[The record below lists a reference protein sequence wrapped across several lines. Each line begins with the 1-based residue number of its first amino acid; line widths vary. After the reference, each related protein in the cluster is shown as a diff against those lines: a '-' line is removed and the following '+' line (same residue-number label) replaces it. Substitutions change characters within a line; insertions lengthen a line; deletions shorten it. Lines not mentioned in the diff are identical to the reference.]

1 MFNIEDFDIKL
12 ETKYIGRHFLYSE
25 EVDSTN
31 SYLLNDKKK
40 LENGTVLLSEF
51 QSAGKGRL
59 SRSWYS
65 NKLQNL
71 TFSILLNEKLDKLN
85 PNHINLAASLAVSH
99 SIENLYQL
107 KTDLKWPN
115 DVLIKNKKVSGIL
128 LESNSSGSKLDSIVI
143 GIGLNANQ
151 HRFEGEYRIQ
161 PTSLKFEVK
170 REISRERLLSEVL
183 NNFEEILYGLKSNT
197 KKMLDDWR
205 DKCRMI
211 GEHISIEI
219 NGELKGGIFYD
230 IDANGFMILKDG
242 DKLEKITNG
251 DISVR

>member
-59 SRSWYS
+59 SRNWYS

-85 PNHINLAASLAVSH
+85 PNHINLAASLAVAH

-115 DVLIKNKKVSGIL
+115 DVLIKNKKVGFLSL
-128 LESNSSGSKLDSIVI
+128 
-143 GIGLNANQ
+143 
-151 HRFEGEYRIQ
+151 
-161 PTSLKFEVK
+161 SLK
-170 REISRERLLSEVL
+170 
-183 NNFEEILYGLKSNT
+183 
-197 KKMLDDWR
+197 WR
-205 DKCRMI
+205 F
-211 GEHISIEI
+211 
-219 NGELKGGIFYD
+219 FYYTS
-230 IDANGFMILKDG
+230 FLVFFSFFFVF
-242 DKLEKITNG
+242 LFFLFFFFF
-251 DISVR
+251 